1 MADAP
6 TLSPEVS
13 RSVTAVARALVAA
26 ARSWA
31 LYPAEHPALRGS
43 LDRLQTAIA
52 GSRSGRVFAFGVTP
66 DTLLVAGHTLEGSP
80 MLTGAGGD
88 GVPAAGSRRS

>member
-13 RSVTAVARALVAA
+13 RGVSALARTLVAA

-31 LYPAEHPALRGS
+31 LYPPDHPAVRLVGPVAPHAEVA
-43 LDRLQTAIA
+43 DRLAEVGGQ
-52 GSRSGRVFAFGVTP
+52 GRAV
-66 DTLLVAGHTLEGSP
+66 DKVASNPISIRL
-80 MLTGAGGD
+80 
-88 GVPAAGSRRS
+88 R